1 MKRLVSTPLEQML
14 LMGALQSKSP
24 KTRALILT
32 ETTEEDYG
40 TPPGI
45 EVRKRMTSLLSL
57 GKGLGQAAEFAE
69 DPALSAPA
77 SEFIKGTVDK
87 RAKAEAFT
95 EKRVRDLIY
104 RLKLHRNARVFHKS
118 LEEINS
124 LSVGNVDEE
133 KFEQMATVMEN
144 TLVEVRQGFDRQP
157 LSHLGKRQSDE
168 DARKKLQDLVTF
180 SPGKFI
186 STGLPGLD
194 RQIYGWERGN
204 LVTVSATRGGGKST
218 MAMNM
223 AINQYKLTNHNVCY
237 VSMEMTE
244 NELWKRV
251 LSNVSTVP
259 HDVVRYP
266 KVMNPKQRKQV
277 GTAWKEFHRHGHD
290 KDCSFTIWDIQDSYF
305 TPMKMESYLAPF
317 MYDIILVDYITLFHS
332 AGADTWK
339 MQLEYSKYL
348 KAMSKRLGCV
358 VVLLTQLS
366 DEERVKYGKAIEE
379 NTDYWIWWRWREDEE
394 QETGDVELKLAKARH
409 TSPRKFPAKFMLD
422 RMKIETQG
430 LLPYGGAGG
439 GEQGT
444 GSSGPR
450 SDIFSNAGDY

>member
-1 MKRLVSTPLEQML
+1 MKRLVSTPLEQMV

-24 KTRALILT
+24 KIRALVLT

-40 TPPGI
+40 TAPGM
-45 EVRKRMTSLLSL
+45 EVRKRITSLLRL
-57 GKGLGQAAEFAE
+57 GKGLGGAAEFAE
-69 DPALSAPA
+69 DPALSSVA

-87 RAKAEAFT
+87 RAKAESFT
-95 EKRVRDLIY
+95 EEQVKVLLY
-104 RLKLHRNARVFHKS
+104 KLKLHRNARVFHKS
-118 LEEINS
+118 LEDINNIS
-124 LSVGNVDEE
+124 IGNVDEE
-133 KFEQMATVMEN
+133 KFEKMAEVMEK
-144 TLVEVRQGFDRQP
+144 TLVQVRQGFEKQP
-157 LSHLGKRQSDE
+157 LSHMGKRQSDAE
-168 DARKKLQDLVTF
+168 AKKLLEELVTF
-180 SPGKFI
+180 VPGMFV

-194 RQIYGWERGN
+194 RLIYGWERGN

-223 AINQYKLTNHNVCY
+223 GINQYLLANNNVCY

-244 NELWKRV
+244 KELWKRV
-251 LSNVSTVP
+251 LSNLSKVP
-259 HDVVRYP
+259 HDTVRYP
-266 KVMNPKQRKQV
+266 KIMKPNQRKQV
-277 GTAWKEFHRHGHD
+277 GSAWKYFHRHGHD
-290 KDCSFTIWDIQDSYF
+290 KNCTFTIWDIKDSYF
-305 TPMKMESYLAPF
+305 TPMKLESYLAPF
-317 MYDIILVDYITLFHS
+317 MYDIIIVDYVTLFHS

-348 KAMSKRLGCV
+348 KAMAKRLNCV

-366 DEERVKYGKAIEE
+366 DEERVKYGRSIEE

-422 RMKIETQG
+422 VMKIETQG
-430 LLPYGGAGG
+430 LLPYGNA
-439 GEQGT
+439 
-444 GSSGPR
+444 SSGDQGKGGPGGR